1 MKVLCG
7 LLRRGL
13 WHDGWHDDFQWYQFS
28 DLFHPNAPLFQLKSM
43 LEPFQGGLLEAIQ
56 WHSAVFR
63 IAGILCVLAVGTLR
77 YTPHTHTHTPI
88 APDEVLRFALYCTVV
103 CSSANRLFF
112 IYCRCYGMSQSCHL
126 MSTVKMKSS
135 LTVWR
140 VDTLLRADKHLGE
153 LRFVKQEYYNL

>member
-77 YTPHTHTHTPI
+77 YTPHTHTHQ
-88 APDEVLRFALYCTVV
+88 L
-103 CSSANRLFF
+103 
-112 IYCRCYGMSQSCHL
+112 HL
-126 MSTVKMKSS
+126 MKYWGLRYIVQLFARLLTACFSYTVDAMACHKVVTLCLQWK
-135 LTVWR
+135 WR
-140 VDTLLRADKHLGE
+140 VLWQSGE
-153 LRFVKQEYYNL
+153 SILCSEQTSTSEN